1 MNMPSNTAITVREAT
16 ISDLATLVRFN
27 AAMAQETEDKALDMA
42 RLEAGVAA
50 ALKSPEKGLYLVAE
64 VGGRTV
70 GSLLVTYEWSDWRNG
85 AFWWIQ
91 SVYVLPE
98 WRRRGVY
105 SAMYQWVQNAA
116 RSQPNVCGIRLYVH
130 KENTVAQGTYANL
143 GMVKADYY
151 IMETDFVL

>member
-1 MNMPSNTAITVREAT
+1 MPSFNEITVREAT
-16 ISDLATLVRFN
+16 ISDLAALVRFN
-27 AAMAQETEDKALDMA
+27 AAMARETEGKALDIG

-50 ALKSPEKGLYLVAE
+50 AMKSPEKGLYLVAE

-70 GSLLVTYEWSDWRNG
+70 GSLLITYEWSDWRNG
-85 AFWWIQ
+85 TFWWIQ

-105 SAMYQWVQNAA
+105 RAMYQWVQNTAG
-116 RSQPNVCGIRLYVH
+116 SQSDVCGIRLYVH
-130 KENTVAQGTYANL
+130 IGNTVAQRTYVNL